1 LWTSSAETSR
11 VTEPLGSG
19 VSVLSIVP
27 AALII
32 AIGAFLAFS
41 IAVGTL
47 VIVIVANRAEPD
59 RSGWR
64 PWSVY
69 FFGMSFIS
77 VFVTLFGTFAIVL
90 GLVQLIGTHPGSGL
104 GFPSSVAA
112 HPIGDAVTRV
122 VVMSAL
128 ITVAGAVLL
137 ATHIRRGLALPEW
150 RRGEHGPINRVAQ
163 SYVGAVCFVSLVI
176 AASAFVSAG
185 YQLFRVIAP
194 GIFELSGPRVDA
206 VRVLLASLY
215 LMIASIF
222 VAVMHAQIP
231 PGGFFKFAGVRSGR
245 GGGPHLPQGVGFDP
259 HGMPPPSA
267 QQHAPAQGHGA
278 AHQQQHAPQE
288 HAPGEQRMPTN
299 LPAPPP
305 PPPPRQSP
313 PPPPT

>member
-1 LWTSSAETSR
+1 
-11 VTEPLGSG
+11 

-27 AALII
+27 VALLI
-32 AIGAFLAFS
+32 AVGAFPAFS

-47 VIVIVANRAEPD
+47 VIVIVIVANRAEPD

-77 VFVTLFGTFAIVL
+77 AFVTLFGTFAIIL
-90 GLVQLIGTHPGSGL
+90 GVVQLIGTHPGSGL
-104 GFPSSVAA
+104 GFPSSVAV

-137 ATHIRRGLALPEW
+137 ATHLRRGLALPEW

-163 SYVGAVCFVSLVI
+163 SYVAAVCFISLVL
-176 AASAFVSAG
+176 AAIAFVSAG
-185 YQLFRVIAP
+185 YQLSRAIAP
-194 GIFELSGPRVDA
+194 GVFELSGPRVDT

-215 LMIASIF
+215 LLIASIF
-222 VAVMHAQIP
+222 VAVMHAQMP
-231 PGGFFKFAGVRSGR
+231 PGGFFKFAGVRSGQ
-245 GGGPHLPQGVGFDP
+245 GGGPDLPQGGGSG
-259 HGMPPPSA
+259 HNGMPRPST
-267 QQHAPAQGHGA
+267 QGHAPAQ
-278 AHQQQHAPQE
+278 E
-288 HAPGEQRMPTN
+288 HAPAEQRMPTN

-305 PPPPRQSP
+305 PPPRHLP

>member
-1 LWTSSAETSR
+1 MWTSSAETSR

-194 GIFELSGPRVDA
+194 GIFEIIRTEGGRGARSSGFSVPDDRVDIRRRHARPDTTWRLLQIRRCALGPR
-206 VRVLLASLY
+206 RWS
-215 LMIASIF
+215 S
-222 VAVMHAQIP
+222 
-231 PGGFFKFAGVRSGR
+231 
-245 GGGPHLPQGVGFDP
+245 
-259 HGMPPPSA
+259 SA
-267 QQHAPAQGHGA
+267 
-278 AHQQQHAPQE
+278 
-288 HAPGEQRMPTN
+288 
-299 LPAPPP
+299 
-305 PPPPRQSP
+305 PRRRF
-313 PPPPT
+313 

>member
-1 LWTSSAETSR
+1 
-11 VTEPLGSG
+11 VTEPIGSG
-19 VSVLSIVP
+19 VSALSIVP
-27 AALII
+27 VALLI
-32 AIGAFLAFS
+32 AIGVFLAFS

-104 GFPSSVAA
+104 GFPSSIAV

-128 ITVAGAVLL
+128 ITLAGAVLL
-137 ATHIRRGLALPEW
+137 AIHIRRGLALPEW

-194 GIFELSGPRVDA
+194 GVFELSGPRVDA

-245 GGGPHLPQGVGFDP
+245 GGGPDLPQGAGSDP

-267 QQHAPAQGHGA
+267 QGHVP
-278 AHQQQHAPQE
+278 AHQQQHAPGYQQAPGQQ
-288 HAPGEQRMPTN
+288 HSPTHDAPGEQRMPTN

-313 PPPPT
+313 PSQQT